1 MPVTVGVLE
10 VLNIVSSHRKRR
22 KLWLSTG
29 DSKFSIQKF
38 LMKLCKQDGSVATV
52 NGLDYRLVIISE
64 SIKNDV
70 GEIFGVKVTSE
81 KSKSIGFSFDQL
93 HVGVN
98 VFVAFDTQL
107 ELLFELLDVAPSL
120 FTIRSRE
127 SFPGLKS
134 GLGSGDEWL
143 K

>member
-1 MPVTVGVLE
+1 MPVTVGVLG
-10 VLNIVSSHRKRR
+10 VLNIVSSHQKRR

-38 LMKLCKQDGSVATV
+38 LIKLRKQDGSVVTV

-81 KSKSIGFSFDQL
+81 TSKSIGF
-93 HVGVN
+93 
-98 VFVAFDTQL
+98 
-107 ELLFELLDVAPSL
+107 
-120 FTIRSRE
+120 
-127 SFPGLKS
+127 
-134 GLGSGDEWL
+134 
-143 K
+143 